1 MFDGFIYRLLD
12 TIINT
17 CEKTREWLK
26 NRSLPKPCR
35 SAKEWAKDFE
45 KHKSGRINNTILT
58 LIQIYKYVQQYIQ
71 GDTYN
76 VKCIRSPKEVKVKL

>member
-17 CEKTREWLK
+17 CEKTREWLR

-45 KHKSGRINNTILT
+45 KQKRIIINNN
-58 LIQIYKYVQQYIQ
+58 
-71 GDTYN
+71 DT
-76 VKCIRSPKEVKVKL
+76 E